1 MNKESFGATL
11 RALREREK
19 LSVRNVID
27 ELKRYNQVITDKTLY
42 SYENDKRAASADML
56 IALCQIYKCNNIL
69 ETFAGFEPD
78 YSIPDDT
85 EWKIIEKYRNLDSH
99 GTEMVDMVLES
110 EYKRVE
116 KYGKV
121 QEETATSFPI
131 RIYSYLNHIACAGNG
146 FYFDDIPTDTIEVH
160 VMPDTPDADFVIGV
174 NGDSMEPTYSDKE
187 NVFVKKTTELSI
199 GDIGIFIVDNALY
212 IKELGENGLLSHNS
226 KYKTIVDNG
235 DGNIRIIGK
244 VTGKVVENRQKY

>member
-1 MNKESFGATL
+1 MTFGERLKNARKAMPLTQKQLAEIISAKHNSVSDWENNKNKPDPDTIEILCGVLKITPNYLLGITTNEEDEITPF
-11 RALREREK
+11 ER
-19 LSVRNVID
+19 NM
-27 ELKRYNQVITDKTLY
+27 LK
-42 SYENDKRAASADML
+42 
-56 IALCQIYKCNNIL
+56 
-69 ETFAGFEPD
+69 
-78 YSIPDDT
+78 
-85 EWKIIEKYRNLDSH
+85 KYRNLDSH
-99 GTEMVDMVLES
+99 GTEMVDMVLDS
-110 EYKRVE
+110 EHKRVE

-121 QEETATSFPI
+121 QEETATSYPI